1 MLGQN
6 PCVKHNN
13 IIYCLLFDFSLQMRK
28 CEDTAC
34 CSPSSLPRDQLHWL
48 PLPVLDNTGEHYRPF
63 QECYKSGDPSDGDM
77 PSVLQEK
84 TDRRAPK
91 PRQTPAVPTV
101 ASEEPALSPA
111 YAAKFTGQNARVLVE
126 CVDCRKPRVV
136 HSTTRLSERQKLGL
150 AIVFSEYEYS
160 CGSEVVPPEHS
171 LHNKVF
177 VRMTLTC
184 ESRVESSYY
193 SSDIGRKDTCCF
205 CACPEAEVDGDL
217 KKQYKTVL
225 PVCVACRA
233 TGHEVPCMR
242 PHGKK

>member
-1 MLGQN
+1 MDAGGFTQKLSFSDDMASDVLFISIGEC
-6 PCVKHNN
+6 PINN
-13 IIYCLLFDFSLQMRK
+13 
-28 CEDTAC
+28 
-34 CSPSSLPRDQLHWL
+34 
-48 PLPVLDNTGEHYRPF
+48 
-63 QECYKSGDPSDGDM
+63 
-77 PSVLQEK
+77 
-84 TDRRAPK
+84 
-91 PRQTPAVPTV
+91 
-101 ASEEPALSPA
+101 LSPKRLMSA
-111 YAAKFTGQNARVLVE
+111 FARVLVE

-171 LHNKVF
+171 LHDKVF
-177 VRMTLTC
+177 VRTTLTC
-184 ESRVESSYY
+184 ESRIESSYY

-242 PHGKK
+242 PYGKK

>member
-1 MLGQN
+1 M
-6 PCVKHNN
+6 
-13 IIYCLLFDFSLQMRK
+13 
-28 CEDTAC
+28 
-34 CSPSSLPRDQLHWL
+34 
-48 PLPVLDNTGEHYRPF
+48 
-63 QECYKSGDPSDGDM
+63 
-77 PSVLQEK
+77 
-84 TDRRAPK
+84 
-91 PRQTPAVPTV
+91 
-101 ASEEPALSPA
+101 
-111 YAAKFTGQNARVLVE
+111 
-126 CVDCRKPRVV
+126 
-136 HSTTRLSERQKLGL
+136 
-150 AIVFSEYEYS
+150 FSEYEYS

-177 VRMTLTC
+177 VRTTLTC

-242 PHGKK
+242 PYGKK

>member
-1 MLGQN
+1 MFGRRRFYSKTELFGRHGVR
-6 PCVKHNN
+6 CVVHFNWG
-13 IIYCLLFDFSLQMRK
+13 M
-28 CEDTAC
+28 
-34 CSPSSLPRDQLHWL
+34 SPQ
-48 PLPVLDNTGEHYRPF
+48 
-63 QECYKSGDPSDGDM
+63 Q
-77 PSVLQEK
+77 SVIKK
-84 TDRRAPK
+84 TDVRLCRRPI
-91 PRQTPAVPTV
+91 RQGNCRTVPAG
-101 ASEEPALSPA
+101 
-111 YAAKFTGQNARVLVE
+111 AAKFTGQNARVLVE

-177 VRMTLTC
+177 VRTTLTC

-233 TGHEVPCMR
+233 VTRCPA
-242 PHGKK
+242 

>member
-1 MLGQN
+1 M
-6 PCVKHNN
+6 
-13 IIYCLLFDFSLQMRK
+13 
-28 CEDTAC
+28 
-34 CSPSSLPRDQLHWL
+34 
-48 PLPVLDNTGEHYRPF
+48 
-63 QECYKSGDPSDGDM
+63 
-77 PSVLQEK
+77 
-84 TDRRAPK
+84 
-91 PRQTPAVPTV
+91 
-101 ASEEPALSPA
+101 
-111 YAAKFTGQNARVLVE
+111 E

-177 VRMTLTC
+177 VRTTLTC

-217 KKQYKTVL
+217 KTVQNCCSA
-225 PVCVACRA
+225 CVHGLQSHWSQGAL
-233 TGHEVPCMR
+233 HETLWQEID
-242 PHGKK
+242 GKNT